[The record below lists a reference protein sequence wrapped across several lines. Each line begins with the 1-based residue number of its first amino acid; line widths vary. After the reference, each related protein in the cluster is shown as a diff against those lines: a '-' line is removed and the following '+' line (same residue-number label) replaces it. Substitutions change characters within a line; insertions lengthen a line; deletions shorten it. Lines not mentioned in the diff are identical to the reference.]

1 MSFSYKSL
9 QSRII
14 HYSVTIQCCA
24 YDRYTTSPHLFEGD
38 TEDAFIRVR
47 NKVLVL
53 HILLHWIPAIVNIIH
68 IYFAISIARWKS
80 HFMVVIAMLM
90 LFWLLALWILLLNQV
105 WRYLLEFVF
114 SSKLLVFIVCDCW
127 TGQHPKNQANRVG
140 FDYRL
145 FACQFK
151 RAMSDLLAR

>member
-1 MSFSYKSL
+1 MSFSYRSL

-80 HFMVVIAMLM
+80 HFMVVTATLM
-90 LFWLLALWILLLNQV
+90 LFWLLVLWILLLNQV
-105 WRYLLEFVF
+105 WRYDYHLVRICVQFKVTCFYCMWLLNGSTSQK
-114 SSKLLVFIVCDCW
+114 SSK
-127 TGQHPKNQANRVG
+127 
-140 FDYRL
+140 
-145 FACQFK
+145 
-151 RAMSDLLAR
+151 